1 MPAQEPEGKVMASGR
16 RSVISGL
23 GALSPIGIRR
33 GPFWDAVLAGKSG
46 IGPITAFDPSG
57 LPVRIA
63 GEVAGFDAKEYIDKK
78 DRKQLRMMARP
89 IQMAV
94 SAAALALED
103 CKVDKA
109 ALDKTRFGVLFGS
122 CMIPTELPDL
132 VDPGKICVG
141 SKPRQIDMIRWGSE
155 GIPKI
160 QPLWMLKYLPNML
173 ACQVSIFHDAQ
184 GPNNTITE
192 NDVAGLLAF
201 GESLRIL
208 QRDWADFFLV
218 GGAEGK
224 INPLSMTRQ
233 CLFETLSHKNDDPK
247 GALRPF
253 DRDSEGTVIGEGSG
267 VVVLE
272 ELEHARKRGASILAE
287 VAGFGSA
294 FDRACDG
301 SGLARS
307 IKAAL
312 DEAGIG
318 PGDIDFICAHGMGAP
333 KADRFEAAG
342 YRKAFGEGKVPP
354 VFALKSITGNI
365 GCGSGILE
373 LAAGALALSQGVRP
387 STINCPNP
395 DPQCGIPIT
404 SGPPAK
410 LVKKHVLKVSITT
423 LGQTAAVVL
432 KKFE

>member
-1 MPAQEPEGKVMASGR
+1 MASGR
-16 RSVISGL
+16 RSVISGV
-23 GALSPIGIRR
+23 GALSPTGIRR
-33 GPFWDAVLAGKSG
+33 KPFWDAVLEGRSAVT
-46 IGPITAFDPSG
+46 PITAFDPSG

-63 GEVAGFDAKEYIDKK
+63 ATIPSFDAKEYIDKK

-103 CKVDKA
+103 CKVDKTK
-109 ALDKTRFGVLFGS
+109 LEKTRFGVLFGS

-132 VDPGKICVG
+132 VAPGKMCVG
-141 SKPRQIDMIRWGSE
+141 AEPRKVDMVKWGTE
-155 GIPKI
+155 GIPAI

-201 GESLRIL
+201 GESMRLL
-208 QRDWADFFLV
+208 ERDWADFFLV
-218 GGAEGK
+218 GGAEAK

-233 CLFETLSHKNDDPK
+233 CLFENLSKKNDTPQE
-247 GALRPF
+247 ALRPF
-253 DRDSEGTVIGEGSG
+253 DRDSDGTVIGEGAG

-272 ELEHARKRGASILAE
+272 ELGHAQKRGAEILAE

-294 FDRACDG
+294 FDRAKDG
-301 SGLARS
+301 TGLARAIGS
-307 IKAAL
+307 AL
-312 DEAGIG
+312 KEAEVG
-318 PGDIDFICAHGMGAP
+318 PDAIDFIAAHGVGSQVS
-333 KADRFEAAG
+333 DRFEAAG

-354 VFALKSITGNI
+354 VFALKPLTGNI

-373 LAAGALALSQGVRP
+373 LGAAALALASGIRP
-387 STINCPNP
+387 SSINCPHP
-395 DPQCGIPIT
+395 DPECGLPVPM
-404 SGPPAK
+404 GPPGRIQK
-410 LVKKHVLKVSITT
+410 THVLKVSITT

-432 KKFE
+432 KKFA

>member
-1 MPAQEPEGKVMASGR
+1 MASGR

-23 GALSPIGIRR
+23 GILSPIGIRR
-33 GPFWDAVLAGKSG
+33 EPFWESVLGGHSG
-46 IGPITAFDPSG
+46 VGPITAFDPAG

-63 GEVAGFDAKEYIDKK
+63 GSIPAFDAKEYIDKK

-103 CKVDKA
+103 SKVDKNK
-109 ALDKTRFGVLFGS
+109 LDKTRFGVLFGS

-132 VDPGKICVG
+132 IEPGKMCVG
-141 SKPRQIDMIRWGSE
+141 IEHRKVDMARWGSD
-155 GIPKI
+155 GIPAI

-218 GGAEGK
+218 GGAEAK

-233 CLFETLSHKNDDPK
+233 CLFEALSRKNDDPK
-247 GALRPF
+247 AALRAF
-253 DRDSEGTVIGEGSG
+253 DKDSDGTVIGEGAG

-272 ELEHARKRGASILAE
+272 ELEHARKRNAGILAE

-294 FDRACDG
+294 FDRAKDG
-301 SGLARS
+301 AGLARA
-307 IKAAL
+307 IEAAL
-312 DEAGIG
+312 KEAGVG
-318 PGDIDFICAHGMGAP
+318 PESIDFISSHGMGAAQ
-333 KADRFEAAG
+333 ADRFEAAG
-342 YRKAFGEGKVPP
+342 YRKVFGQGKVPP
-354 VFALKSITGNI
+354 VFALKPITGNI

-373 LAAGALALSQGVRP
+373 LAVAALALSTGIRP
-387 STINCPNP
+387 SSVNCPNP
-395 DPQCGIPIT
+395 DPECGLTVPGGAPGKVEK
-404 SGPPAK
+404 SHA
-410 LVKKHVLKVSITT
+410 LKVSITT

-432 KKFE
+432 KKFS